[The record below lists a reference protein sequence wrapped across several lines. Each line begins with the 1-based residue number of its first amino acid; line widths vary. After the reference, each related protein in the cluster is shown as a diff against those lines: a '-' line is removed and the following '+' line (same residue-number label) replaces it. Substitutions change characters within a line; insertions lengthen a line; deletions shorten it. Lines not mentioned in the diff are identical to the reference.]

1 MSRADN
7 YKPTI
12 ESPVKKYLSWSSND
26 KCFKYYDKE
35 QAKDVLVKIPLTFV
49 HLDELATIKG
59 WDEKSE
65 SGIYSNEVRSTR
77 LEELNVRSFKGGELV
92 KGIYQDIKLRVQAAG
107 GVFHTSIYV
116 FLNGEVVNLS
126 FKGAALMGWSDFAKE
141 NRKSFLGNT
150 IEILTSADGK
160 KGAVKFSTPVFTL
173 GQPIGLAENEKAE
186 SAYGLLKSYLDAKKV
201 QPELPVEAVVAE
213 NLASKNIPDYP
224 VLETT
229 TEIDNLP
236 F

>member
-12 ESPVKKYLSWSSND
+12 ESPVKKYLSWSSNE

-35 QAKDVLVKIPLTFV
+35 QAKDVLLKLPVSFV

-65 SGIYSNEVRSTR
+65 SGIYSNEVRSTK
-77 LEELNVRSFKGGELV
+77 LEEFNVRSFKGGEIIKV
-92 KGIYQDIKLRVQAAG
+92 IYQDIKLRIQASG
-107 GVFHTSIYV
+107 GVFHTSMYV
-116 FLNGEVVNLS
+116 YLNGEVVNLS
-126 FKGAALMGWSDFAKE
+126 FKGSALMGWSDFAKE
-141 NRKSFLGNT
+141 NRKNFGGNT
-150 IEILTSADGK
+150 IEILAAAEGK

-173 GQPIGLAENEKAE
+173 GKPIGLTENEKAE
-186 SAYGLLKSYLDAKKV
+186 DAYTLLKAYLDAKKV
-201 QPELPVEAVVAE
+201 QPELPVEAIVAE
-213 NLASKNIPDYP
+213 NLASKNVPDYP

-229 TEIDNLP
+229 IEDLP

>member
-7 YKPTI
+7 YRPTI
-12 ESPVKKYLSWSSND
+12 ESPVKKYLSWSSNE

-35 QAKDVLVKIPLTFV
+35 QGKDVLVKLPLTFV
-49 HLDELATIKG
+49 HLEELSTIKG

-65 SGIYSNEVRSTR
+65 SGIYSNEVRSTK
-77 LEELNVRSFKGGELV
+77 LEQLNVRSFKGGEII

-107 GVFHTSIYV
+107 GVYHMSMYV

-141 NRKSFLGNT
+141 NRKSFLGST
-150 IEILTSADGK
+150 IEILTSAEGK
-160 KGAVKFSTPVFTL
+160 KGSVKFNTPVFTV
-173 GQPIGLAENEKAE
+173 GKPIALSENEKAE
-186 SAYGLLKSYLDAKKV
+186 EAYKLLKDYLDAKRV

-213 NLASKNIPDYP
+213 NIASKNVPDYP
-224 VLETT
+224 VLEPV
-229 TEIDNLP
+229 IDDLP

>member
-7 YKPTI
+7 YRPTI

-35 QAKDVLVKIPLTFV
+35 QGKDVMVKLPLTFV

-59 WDEKSE
+59 WHEASE

-77 LEELNVRSFKGGELV
+77 LEELNVRSFKGGEII
-92 KGIYQDIKLRVQAAG
+92 KGIYQDIKLRVQGAG

-116 FLNGEVVNLS
+116 YLNGEIVNLS

-150 IEILTSADGK
+150 IEILTSAEGK

-173 GQPIGLAENEKAE
+173 GKPIALSENEKAE
-186 SAYGLLKSYLDAKKV
+186 DAYGALKSYLESKKV
-201 QPELPVEAVVAE
+201 QQELPVEAIVAE
-213 NLASKNIPDYP
+213 NLASKNVPDYP
-224 VLETT
+224 VLEPAT
-229 TEIDNLP
+229 DDLP

>member
-7 YKPTI
+7 YRPAI

-35 QAKDVLVKIPLTFV
+35 QGKDVLVKLPLTFV

-59 WDEKSE
+59 WHEASE

-77 LEELNVRSFKGGELV
+77 LEELNVRSFKGGEII
-92 KGIYQDIKLRVQAAG
+92 KGIYQDIKLRVQGAG

-116 FLNGEVVNLS
+116 YLNGEIVNLS

-150 IEILTSADGK
+150 IEILTSAEGK

-173 GQPIGLAENEKAE
+173 GKPIALSENEKAE
-186 SAYGLLKSYLDAKKV
+186 DAYGALKSYLESKKV
-201 QPELPVEAVVAE
+201 QQELPVEAIVAE
-213 NLASKNIPDYP
+213 NLAFKNVPDYP
-224 VLETT
+224 VLEPAT
-229 TEIDNLP
+229 DDLP

>member
-7 YKPTI
+7 YRPTI

-35 QAKDVLVKIPLTFV
+35 QGKDVLVKTPLTFV

-126 FKGAALMGWSDFAKE
+126 FKGAALMGWSDFLKE
-141 NRKSFLGNT
+141 NRKSLLGNT
-150 IEILTSADGK
+150 VEILSASEGK
-160 KGAVKFSTPVFTL
+160 KGAVKFSTPVFTV
-173 GQPIGLAENEKAE
+173 GKPISLSENEKAE
-186 SAYGLLKSYLDAKKV
+186 EAYISLKSYLEAKKV
-201 QPELPVEAVVAE
+201 QPELPVEAIVAE
-213 NLASKNIPDYP
+213 SIASHNSVPEVLASAED
-224 VLETT
+224 
-229 TEIDNLP
+229 DLP

>member
-7 YKPTI
+7 YRPTI

-35 QAKDVLVKIPLTFV
+35 QAKDVLVKLPLTFV

-59 WDEKSE
+59 WHEASE

-77 LEELNVRSFKGGELV
+77 LEELNVRSFKGGEII
-92 KGIYQDIKLRVQAAG
+92 KGIYQDIKLRVQGAG

-116 FLNGEVVNLS
+116 YLNGEIVNLS

-150 IEILTSADGK
+150 IEILTSAEGK

-173 GQPIGLAENEKAE
+173 GKPIALSENEKAE
-186 SAYGLLKSYLDAKKV
+186 DAYGALKSYLESKKV
-201 QPELPVEAVVAE
+201 QQELPVEAIVAE
-213 NLASKNIPDYP
+213 NLASKNVPDYP
-224 VLETT
+224 VLEPA
-229 TEIDNLP
+229 EINNLP

>member
-7 YKPTI
+7 YKPMI

-35 QAKDVLVKIPLTFV
+35 QAKDVLVNIPLTFV

-77 LEELNVRSFKGGELV
+77 LEELNVRSFKGGELI
-92 KGIYQDIKLRVQAAG
+92 KGIYQDIKLRVQGAG

-116 FLNGEVVNLS
+116 YLNGEVVNLS

-141 NRKSFLGNT
+141 NRKAFGGNT
-150 IEILTSADGK
+150 IEILTAADGK

-173 GQPIGLAENEKAE
+173 GKPIGLTENEKAE
-186 SAYGLLKSYLDAKKV
+186 DAYSALKSYLDAKKV
-201 QPELPVEAVVAE
+201 QPELPVEAIVAE

-224 VLETT
+224 VLDT
-229 TEIDNLP
+229 TEIYNLP

>member
-7 YKPTI
+7 YRPTI

-35 QAKDVLVKIPLTFV
+35 QGKDVLVKLPLTFV

-59 WDEKSE
+59 WHEASE

-77 LEELNVRSFKGGELV
+77 LEELNVRSFKGGEII
-92 KGIYQDIKLRVQAAG
+92 KGIYQDIKLRVQGAG
-107 GVFHTSIYV
+107 GIFHTSIYV
-116 FLNGEVVNLS
+116 YLNGEIVNLS

-150 IEILTSADGK
+150 IEILTSAEGK

-173 GQPIGLAENEKAE
+173 GKPIALSENEKAE
-186 SAYGLLKSYLDAKKV
+186 DAYGALKSYLESKKV
-201 QPELPVEAVVAE
+201 QQELPVEAIVAE
-213 NLASKNIPDYP
+213 NLASKNVPDYP
-224 VLETT
+224 VLEPAT
-229 TEIDNLP
+229 DDLP

>member
-7 YKPTI
+7 YRPTI

-35 QAKDVLVKIPLTFV
+35 QAKDVLVKLPLTFV
-49 HLDELATIKG
+49 HLEELSTIKG

-65 SGIYSNEVRSTR
+65 SGIYSNEVRSTK
-77 LEELNVRSFKGGELV
+77 LEQLNVRSFKGGEII

-107 GVFHTSIYV
+107 GVYHMSMYV

-150 IEILTSADGK
+150 IEILTSAEGK
-160 KGAVKFSTPVFTL
+160 KGSVKFNTPVFTV
-173 GQPIGLAENEKAE
+173 GKPIGLTENEKAE
-186 SAYGLLKSYLDAKKV
+186 EAYKALTSYLDAKKV
-201 QPELPVEAVVAE
+201 QPELPVEAIVAE
-213 NLASKNIPDYP
+213 SIASHNSVPEFA
-224 VLETT
+224 VLENTT
-229 TEIDNLP
+229 DDLP

>member
-12 ESPVKKYLSWSSND
+12 ESPVKKYLSWSSNE

-35 QAKDVLVKIPLTFV
+35 QAKDVLVKLPTSFV

-65 SGIYSNEVRSTR
+65 SGIYSNEVRSTK
-77 LEELNVRSFKGGELV
+77 LEEFNVRSFKGGEII
-92 KGIYQDIKLRVQAAG
+92 KGIYQDVKLRIQGAG
-107 GVFHTSIYV
+107 GIFHTSMYV
-116 FLNGEVVNLS
+116 YLNGEVVNLS
-126 FKGAALMGWSDFAKE
+126 FKGSALMGWSDFAKE
-141 NRKSFLGNT
+141 NRRNFGGNT
-150 IEILTSADGK
+150 IEILTAAEGK

-173 GQPIGLAENEKAE
+173 GKPIGLTENEKAE
-186 SAYGLLKSYLDAKKV
+186 GAYTLLKAYLDAKKV
-201 QPELPVEAVVAE
+201 QPELPVEAIVAE
-213 NLASKNIPDYP
+213 NLASKNVPEYP
-224 VLETT
+224 VLDTAN
-229 TEIDNLP
+229 DDLP

>member
-7 YKPTI
+7 YRATV
-12 ESPVKKYLSWSSND
+12 ESPVKKYLSWSSTE

-35 QAKDVLVKIPLTFV
+35 QGKDVLLKLPLKFV

-65 SGIYSNEVRSTR
+65 SGIYSNEVRSTK
-77 LEELNVRSFKGGELV
+77 LEQLNIRSFKGGEII

-107 GVFHTSIYV
+107 GVYHASMYV

-126 FKGAALMGWSDFAKE
+126 FKGAALMGWSDFAKD

-150 IEILTSADGK
+150 IEVLTASEGK
-160 KGAVKFSTPVFTL
+160 KGAVKFYSPVFTL
-173 GQPIGLAENEKAE
+173 GAPIALSDSEKAE
-186 SAYGLLKSYLDAKKV
+186 DAYTLLKSYLDAKKV

-213 NLASKNIPDYP
+213 NIAFHNSVPEFS
-224 VLETT
+224 VLENAT
-229 TEIDNLP
+229 DDLP

>member
-7 YKPTI
+7 YKPMI

-35 QAKDVLVKIPLTFV
+35 QAKDVLVKIPLTFI

-77 LEELNVRSFKGGELV
+77 LEELNVRSFKGGELI
-92 KGIYQDIKLRVQAAG
+92 KGIYQDIKLRVQGAG

-116 FLNGEVVNLS
+116 YLNGEVVNLS

-150 IEILTSADGK
+150 IEILTAADGK

-173 GQPIGLAENEKAE
+173 GQPIGLTENEKAE

-201 QPELPVEAVVAE
+201 QPELPVEAIVAE
-213 NLASKNIPDYP
+213 NLASKNVPDYP

-229 TEIDNLP
+229 TDDLP

>member
-7 YKPTI
+7 YRPTI

-35 QAKDVLVKIPLTFV
+35 QGKDVMVKLPLTFV

-59 WDEKSE
+59 WHEASE

-77 LEELNVRSFKGGELV
+77 LEELNVRSFKGGEII
-92 KGIYQDIKLRVQAAG
+92 KGIYQDIKLRVQGAG

-116 FLNGEVVNLS
+116 YLNGEIVNLS

-150 IEILTSADGK
+150 IEILTSAEGK

-173 GQPIGLAENEKAE
+173 GKPIALSENEKAE
-186 SAYGLLKSYLDAKKV
+186 DAYGALKSYLESKKV
-201 QPELPVEAVVAE
+201 QQELPVEAIVAE
-213 NLASKNIPDYP
+213 NLASKNVPDYP
-224 VLETT
+224 VLEPVT
-229 TEIDNLP
+229 DDLP

>member
-7 YKPTI
+7 YKPMI

-35 QAKDVLVKIPLTFV
+35 QAKDVLVKTPLTFI

-77 LEELNVRSFKGGELV
+77 LEELNVRSFKGGELI
-92 KGIYQDIKLRVQAAG
+92 KGIYQDIKLRVQGAG

-116 FLNGEVVNLS
+116 YLNGEVVNLS

-141 NRKSFLGNT
+141 NRKAFGGNT
-150 IEILTSADGK
+150 IEILTAADGK

-173 GQPIGLAENEKAE
+173 GKPIGLTENEKAE
-186 SAYGLLKSYLDAKKV
+186 DAYGALKSYLDAKKV

-213 NLASKNIPDYP
+213 NLASKNVPDYP

-229 TEIDNLP
+229 VDDLP